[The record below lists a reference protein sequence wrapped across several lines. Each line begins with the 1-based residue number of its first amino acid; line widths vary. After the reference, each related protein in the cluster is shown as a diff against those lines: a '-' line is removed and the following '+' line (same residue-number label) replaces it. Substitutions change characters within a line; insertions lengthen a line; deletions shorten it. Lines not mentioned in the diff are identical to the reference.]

1 MISWFGNR
9 LLKAIYAIWTGI
21 YFILIFLLLKKK
33 VNWAI
38 KEPESLRRIG
48 IGTGTVKFNPYCQQC
63 AQWGVQKLHLCTA
76 QTHTHTNITGNFS
89 SQSEKHQIT
98 RTSGLLLS
106 AQFRDNACL
115 LQRQVSV
122 FLNKQADTQRCW
134 QGLIS
139 CQSALENVTEIYV
152 KYAFLYSSP
161 RKSWS
166 LLWLFDCHL
175 CKYSFLVSC
184 CFIFISLGVGGKVL
198 HENAFLSHLWL
209 HFECHRF
216 LRIDRIICTHHF
228 ADAKKELWT
237 LGTFLGVF
245 ASF

>member
-1 MISWFGNR
+1 MDSCR
-9 LLKAIYAIWTGI
+9 QLSSETMHVCCKDKCL
-21 YFILIFLLLKKK
+21 YFLTNKRTPRG
-33 VNWAI
+33 VGRVWSAVSR
-38 KEPESLRRIG
+38 PLRMS
-48 IGTGTVKFNPYCQQC
+48 
-63 AQWGVQKLHLCTA
+63 QKY
-76 QTHTHTNITGNFS
+76 
-89 SQSEKHQIT
+89 
-98 RTSGLLLS
+98 TS
-106 AQFRDNACL
+106 
-115 LQRQVSV
+115 
-122 FLNKQADTQRCW
+122 
-134 QGLIS
+134 
-139 CQSALENVTEIYV
+139 

-161 RKSWS
+161 RKLWS

-175 CKYSFLVSC
+175 CKYSFLFSC